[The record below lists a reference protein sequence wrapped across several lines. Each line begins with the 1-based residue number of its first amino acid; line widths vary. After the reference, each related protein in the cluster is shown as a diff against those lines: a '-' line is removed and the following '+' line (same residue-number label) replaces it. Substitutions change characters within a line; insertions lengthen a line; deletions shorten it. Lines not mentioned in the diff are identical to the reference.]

1 MNTPTTGSGVP
12 TVDGTSASCPGREH
26 LECSGGS
33 ALCAGPTQDSRL
45 CPSTTQWRE
54 GGCFDEDSRIS
65 CYTFSPLPVLRQK
78 RGEIPNRSEK
88 K

>member
-33 ALCAGPTQDSRL
+33 ALCAGPTQDSRF
-45 CPSTTQWRE
+45 PV
-54 GGCFDEDSRIS
+54 
-65 CYTFSPLPVLRQK
+65 PLLLKGQKVLF
-78 RGEIPNRSEK
+78 
-88 K
+88 